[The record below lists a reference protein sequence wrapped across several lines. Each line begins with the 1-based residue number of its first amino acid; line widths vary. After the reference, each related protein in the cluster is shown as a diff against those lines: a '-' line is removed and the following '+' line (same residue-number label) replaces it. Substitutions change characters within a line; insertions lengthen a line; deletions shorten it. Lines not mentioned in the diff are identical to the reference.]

1 MLQEVKRMRG
11 WTVHALDGEMGRV
24 DELLFDDENWAIRY
38 VVVETGSWLSQ
49 RKVLISPLAF
59 TALDGENKTLQ
70 VNLTQEKVRNSPEA
84 ASDPPVSRPWEAN
97 YADYYGWPYYWG
109 ESDPTHSHDDDE
121 RRHHAAAHLRSTKD
135 VIAHTVVATDGS
147 LGHIDDFLIDDV
159 SWKVAYLAVDTK
171 DWWHGK
177 KVLIP
182 PTWIKNMSWLN
193 RIVSVGATR
202 EHVKNAPEW
211 QTGQLVTPNFEALLQ
226 AYYAYK
232 NPIQASTHKDDKNTF
247 VAIYD
252 THSEAET
259 AIRALQQQGFDMT
272 KLSIIGRDYHTEE
285 EVVGYYT
292 AGDRMKAWGK
302 TGAFWGGIWSLMFG
316 SAFFLVP
323 GIGPILA
330 AGPVVVWIV
339 GALESAVVVGGFS
352 ALGGALFSIGIPN
365 DRIIAYEEHLKVGKF
380 LVIAHDVQNP
390 RDTDLIAQE
399 VMRHH
404 NIK

>member
-1 MLQEVKRMRG
+1 MLQEVKRMQG

-24 DELLFDDENWAIRY
+24 DELLFDDDHWAVRY

-59 TALDGENKTLQ
+59 TALDGEKKTLH
-70 VNLTQEKVRNSPEA
+70 VNLTQEKVKNSPDVA
-84 ASDPPVSRPWEAN
+84 TDPPVSRQWEAS
-97 YADYYGWPYYWG
+97 YFDYYTWPYYWD
-109 ESDPTHSHDDDE
+109 ETDPARSLGDDAKLA
-121 RRHHAAAHLRSTKD
+121 HAAAHLRSSRE
-135 VIAHTVVATDGS
+135 IAGYTVAATDGN
-147 LGHIDDFLIDDV
+147 LGHVEDILVDDTT
-159 SWKVAYLAVDTK
+159 WKVTYLAVDTK
-171 DWWHGK
+171 DWLPGK
-177 KVLIP
+177 KVLVP
-182 PTWIKNMSWLN
+182 HTWIESISWAD
-193 RIVSVGATR
+193 RSVSVGAPR
-202 EHVKNAPEW
+202 EHIKNAPEW
-211 QTGQLVTPNFEALLQ
+211 KTGQVVTASFEELLT

-232 NPIQASTHKDDKNTF
+232 NPIQAPSRKNTF
-247 VAIYD
+247 IALYD
-252 THSEAET
+252 THDEAET
-259 AIRALQQQGFDMT
+259 AIRELQKHGFDMT
-272 KLSIIGRDYHTEE
+272 KLSIVGKDYHTEE

-365 DRIIAYEEHLKVGKF
+365 DRIIAYEERLKAGKF
-380 LVIAHDVQNP
+380 LVIAHDVQSP

-399 VMRHH
+399 VTRHH
-404 NIK
+404 TIK